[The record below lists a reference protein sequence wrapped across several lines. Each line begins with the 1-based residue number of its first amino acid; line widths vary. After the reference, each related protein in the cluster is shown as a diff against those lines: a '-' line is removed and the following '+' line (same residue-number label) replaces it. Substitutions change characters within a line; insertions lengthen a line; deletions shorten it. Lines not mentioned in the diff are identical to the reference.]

1 MKPAQSKIWLVG
13 WLFPLAFL
21 GLFYFYPLGRILSYS
36 FFISVSGGWLQ
47 LWKELSESS
56 VVPILW
62 FTFWQAALS
71 TLFTLALG
79 LPGAYLFAKFQF
91 KGKSLLQAL
100 TTIPFIL
107 PTLVVS
113 AAFSALLGP
122 RGWLNLGL
130 MSIFDLPNPPIQFMN
145 SLTAIL
151 TAHVFYNTTIVLRTV
166 SSFWANLDPKL
177 ELAARSLGATRWQT
191 FLRVTLPLLGPAI
204 VAACLLVF
212 TFDFTSFGVVLIL
225 GGPKF
230 ATLEVEIYTQALSFL
245 NLPLASVLS
254 LLQLFFTVGFTFI
267 YQWLS
272 NRLVRPISL
281 QPQAASLKSSLTWTS
296 RIGAT
301 LIILVL
307 VCLFVTPLLA
317 LALRS
322 ISLIE
327 MSDASPDTFRFSL
340 EFYKQLNQN
349 PRQSLFYVSPLTSV
363 SISLAYA
370 LITVIISLLI
380 GIPAA
385 WTLAR
390 QPEAR
395 FTRWLDLSLMLPLG
409 TSSVTLGLGFI
420 LAFSRP
426 PLDLSTSIL
435 LIPLA
440 HTLVALPFVV
450 RNLIPAL
457 RSIKPGLHQ
466 AAIVLGATPLE
477 VIRLIDM
484 PLISRALLVAA
495 TFAFTISLGEF
506 GATSLMA
513 RPEFPTIP
521 LAIYRLLGQPGALN
535 YGQAMAMGTLLM
547 VVCII
552 GMLAIEKFRPRELTE
567 F

>member
-1 MKPAQSKIWLVG
+1 
-13 WLFPLAFL
+13 
-21 GLFYFYPLGRILSYS
+21 
-36 FFISVSGGWLQ
+36 
-47 LWKELSESS
+47 
-56 VVPILW
+56 
-62 FTFWQAALS
+62 
-71 TLFTLALG
+71 
-79 LPGAYLFAKFQF
+79 
-91 KGKSLLQAL
+91 
-100 TTIPFIL
+100 
-107 PTLVVS
+107 
-113 AAFSALLGP
+113 
-122 RGWLNLGL
+122 
-130 MSIFDLPNPPIQFMN
+130 
-145 SLTAIL
+145 
-151 TAHVFYNTTIVLRTV
+151 
-166 SSFWANLDPKL
+166 
-177 ELAARSLGATRWQT
+177 
-191 FLRVTLPLLGPAI
+191 
-204 VAACLLVF
+204 VF